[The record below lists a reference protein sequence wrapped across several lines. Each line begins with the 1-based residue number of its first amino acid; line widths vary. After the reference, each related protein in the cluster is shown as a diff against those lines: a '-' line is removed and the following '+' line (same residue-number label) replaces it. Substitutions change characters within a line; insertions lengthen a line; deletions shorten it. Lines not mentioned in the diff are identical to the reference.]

1 MEIEGGDVEVFT
13 DNTRY
18 RFGTRNTTYS
28 TDIGKEWKVRRIMEL
43 KSAGEDGDM

>member
-18 RFGTRNTTYS
+18 RFGTRKTTNS
-28 TDIGKEWKVRRIMEL
+28 TDIGKEWKSPKNHGL